1 MDWKLIGEI
10 LFIVSTATGIICGFG
25 LGAWRLFKW
34 INKREAQD
42 ILDIVENIQE
52 NQKHYLEKVKNIESA
67 LSKILQIS
75 QKEWTRNGGSS
86 GLDKITKTY
95 EYVNT
100 LLEKD
105 EINFYLDNQPK
116 YECDSNGHCHKVNYK
131 WRDLTGLSE
140 NNAIGNQWMRAIHP
154 GDRDRVHT
162 AWENFIHK
170 HYPFEENYRIVNLVE
185 NKVLYVRGIAKAIKN
200 DNNIDLIVGTFE
212 VIETK
217 KYEQDKSVA
226 QKQ

>member
-10 LFIVSTATGIICGFG
+10 LFIVSTSAGVIWGFF
-25 LGAWRLFKW
+25 LGGWSIFKW
-34 INKREAQD
+34 LNKRENQK

-52 NQKHYLEKVKNIESA
+52 NQKHYLSKVQNIETA

-105 EINFYLDNQPK
+105 EINFYLDAQPK
-116 YECDSNGHCHKVNYK
+116 YECDSNGNCHKVNYK

-140 NNAIGNQWMRAIHP
+140 NNAIGNQWMSAIHP
-154 GDRDRVHT
+154 NDRDRVYL
-162 AWENFIHK
+162 AWENFLHK
-170 HYPFEENYRIVNLVE
+170 HYPFEENYRIVNLTE
-185 NKVLYVRGIAKAIKN
+185 SKVLHVKGRAISKKN
-200 DNNIDLIVGTFE
+200 DKGIDLIVGTFE
-212 VIETK
+212 VLETK
-217 KYEQDKSVA
+217 KYEQDRTVA
-226 QKQ
+226 QEQ

>member
-1 MDWKLIGEI
+1 MDWNLIGEI
-10 LFIVSTATGIICGFG
+10 LTIISVSGGILAAIFG
-25 LGAWRLFKW
+25 VTWRVVMWF
-34 INKREAQD
+34 NKRENQKL
-42 ILDIVENIQE
+42 LDIVKNIQG
-52 NQKHYLEKVKNIESA
+52 NQESYFIKVQNIETA